1 MEKVIVED
9 APVAPRFKI
18 EVTKNTKGYNYVVS
32 VRNDDLKHLKEEIED
47 LESWAKEKY
56 GN

>member
-32 VRNDDLKHLKEEIED
+32 VRNDSLKELKEEIED
-47 LESWAKEKY
+47 LELWAKEKY